1 MIKTSETGKS
11 RSNIVLKV
19 ISKLLVASASQGKYY
34 CNKTKNISTVS
45 SLSIEEMFFSLN
57 FSNFSFLDSVY
68 LFIVVFKHCCFLFCK
83 GKKNETGHSTL

>member
-1 MIKTSETGKS
+1 MIKMSETGKS

-45 SLSIEEMFFSLN
+45 SLSIEEMFFPLT
-57 FSNFSFLDSVY
+57 LAI
-68 LFIVVFKHCCFLFCK
+68 LVF
-83 GKKNETGHSTL
+83 

>member
-1 MIKTSETGKS
+1 MSETGKS

-57 FSNFSFLDSVY
+57 FSNF
-68 LFIVVFKHCCFLFCK
+68 LFIVVFKHGCFLFCK
-83 GKKNETGHSTL
+83 EKKNETGHSTL